1 MRTASRFLSV
11 ATALCLTL
19 PFGITLH
26 ANGLKDQGKGHEG
39 QGKGHGKKGGGHE
52 EKAEHREKAK
62 HREKSEHRAAPENH
76 RVLVERRSAPVVAR
90 HFFPSQDVVVIRE
103 YYTPQYRTLPPG
115 LQKKLY
121 RTGRLPPG
129 WEKKLQPLPPGV
141 EQRLVVLPDGYRR
154 GYIDGYS
161 VVYDPRT
168 HIVIDRARVFGGR

>member
-1 MRTASRFLSV
+1 MRTASRFITV
-11 ATALCLTL
+11 AAALCLSI
-19 PFGITLH
+19 PIGVVLH
-26 ANGLKDQGKGHEG
+26 ASPAPSAEKGPKGPKDKGKGDHG
-39 QGKGHGKKGGGHE
+39 QGKGHANKGRGHE
-52 EKAEHREKAK
+52 EKAEHRAFPSK
-62 HREKSEHRAAPENH
+62 HRGNPES
-76 RVLVERRSAPVVAR
+76 RPAPVGAR
-90 HFFPSQDVVVIRE
+90 RFFPAQDVVVIRE

-141 EQRLVVLPDGYRR
+141 EKRLVVLPNGYRR

-168 HIVIDRARVFGGR
+168 HAVIERTRVFGGR

>member
-1 MRTASRFLSV
+1 MRTTSRLITV
-11 ATALCLTL
+11 AAALCLSI
-19 PFGITLH
+19 PIGVVLH
-26 ANGLKDQGKGHEG
+26 ASPARSAEKGPKDKRKGDDG
-39 QGKGHGKKGGGHE
+39 QGKGHANKGRGHE
-52 EKAEHREKAK
+52 EKAEHRAFPAK
-62 HREKSEHRAAPENH
+62 HRVNP
-76 RVLVERRSAPVVAR
+76 ERRPARVATR
-90 HFFPSQDVVVIRE
+90 RFFPAQDVVVIRE

-141 EQRLVVLPDGYRR
+141 EQRLVVLPNGYRR

-168 HIVIDRARVFGGR
+168 HAVVDLARVFGGR

>member
-1 MRTASRFLSV
+1 MRTASRFINV
-11 ATALCLTL
+11 AAALCLSI
-19 PFGITLH
+19 PIGVVLH
-26 ANGLKDQGKGHEG
+26 ASPAPSAEKGPKDKGKGDHG
-39 QGKGHGKKGGGHE
+39 QGKGHANKGRGDE
-52 EKAEHREKAK
+52 EKAEHRA
-62 HREKSEHRAAPENH
+62 
-76 RVLVERRSAPVVAR
+76 
-90 HFFPSQDVVVIRE
+90 FVIRE

-121 RTGRLPPG
+121 RTGRLPTG

-168 HIVIDRARVFGGR
+168 HAVIDCARVFGGR